1 MADHLLS
8 KGKYRARVAAGR
20 ADVGAAQ
27 ALRYLAFRD
36 PEGEGRDVDRF
47 DGTFRHLLVEGP
59 DGVVCTFRYQLF
71 PSSTEARSGYSA
83 GVYDLS
89 PLATVKGPMVE
100 MGRFCLHPTAHDP
113 DILRLAWAAMT
124 RLVDDAQATLLFGCS
139 SFRGIDAAPYQDAL
153 RMLAAEHVA
162 PAEVRPKAKA
172 RERMPLPKGP
182 YDAQAAQRQM
192 PPLLRTYL
200 LMSGWV
206 SDHVVVD
213 RVMNTLHV
221 FTGVEIGRVPE
232 ARARALRAL
241 AQG

>member
-1 MADHLLS
+1 MRVRCFSKRDVSIGGGMADHLLS

-113 DILRLAWAAMT
+113 DILRPRMVELRDLEPRAEILDILGHGHLA
-124 RLVDDAQATLLFGCS
+124 F
-139 SFRGIDAAPYQDAL
+139 
-153 RMLAAEHVA
+153 
-162 PAEVRPKAKA
+162 
-172 RERMPLPKGP
+172 
-182 YDAQAAQRQM
+182 
-192 PPLLRTYL
+192 
-200 LMSGWV
+200 V
-206 SDHVVVD
+206 S
-213 RVMNTLHV
+213 
-221 FTGVEIGRVPE
+221 
-232 ARARALRAL
+232 
-241 AQG
+241 